1 VLKLSYCP
9 YCGSTTK
16 ADESFCVHCGKKLP
30 EDINLRLMPK
40 KNKSRFIYISLAIL
54 LILFGICIGYYYYLQ
69 GQTDQA
75 LASYEEAE
83 AYLLDEEYQQA
94 LTSLNNALEQKENI
108 PAAEELRDYTKLG
121 IIIEENIET
130 ENKDYQ
136 EALILINE
144 GKKDLTNYSGE
155 AVDQLREKL
164 NHAQVNIQL
173 EKVKAKLANEPS
185 ITALQTI
192 LWEAEGIQDP
202 EAEEIATSIREQ
214 LIAYTATEA
223 NQHIQE
229 KQFSLARSVVENGLR
244 YAPNSEKLLSLKTTI
259 EKEKTAFETAEEQR
273 IEQAMSAVAEEQD
286 RNENDA
292 VELIDITLSTDDQN
306 NIVVS
311 GKLRSV
317 ATVPIN
323 TISVI
328 YHILNED
335 GERIE
340 SNDTYVYP
348 ETLYPD
354 EEGQFDYTHFDLD
367 IKQVHQVEIDTIT
380 WFLD

>member
-1 VLKLSYCP
+1 MLKLSYCP

-16 ADESFCVHCGKKLP
+16 EDESFCVHCGKKLP
-30 EDINLRLMPK
+30 EDIDLRLMPK
-40 KNKSRFIYISLAIL
+40 KNMSRFIYISLAIFIAL
-54 LILFGICIGYYYYLQ
+54 SGICVGYYYYLQ
-69 GQTDQA
+69 EQTEQA
-75 LASYEEAE
+75 LESYKEAE
-83 AYLLDEEYQQA
+83 AYLLNGDYQQT
-94 LTSLNNALEQKENI
+94 LTSLNNALEHKENF
-108 PAAEELRDYTKLG
+108 PAAIELRDYTKLA
-121 IIIEENIET
+121 IIIEEDLNV
-130 ENKDYQ
+130 ENTDYQ
-136 EALILINE
+136 ESLMLINE
-144 GKKDLTNYSGE
+144 GKKELSNYSGK
-155 AVDQLREKL
+155 AVEQLQEKL
-164 NHAQVNIQL
+164 NNAQVNIQL

-185 ITALQTI
+185 ITTLQTI

-202 EAEEIATSIREQ
+202 EAEEIAQSIREQ
-214 LIAYTATEA
+214 LIAYTSTKA

-229 KQFSLARSVVENGLR
+229 KQYSLARSVVENGLR

-273 IEQAMSAVAEEQD
+273 IEQAMSAVAEEQE

-292 VELIDITLSTDDQN
+292 VELINITLSKDDQN

-311 GKLRSV
+311 GELKSV

-328 YHILNED
+328 YHILDED
-335 GERIE
+335 GERIV
-340 SNDTYVYP
+340 SNETYVYP

-354 EEGQFDYTHFDLD
+354 EQGQFDFTHFDLD
-367 IKQVHQVEIDTIT
+367 NKQVHQVEIDTIT

>member
-1 VLKLSYCP
+1 MSYCP

-16 ADESFCVHCGKKLP
+16 EDESFCVHCGKKLP
-30 EDINLRLMPK
+30 EDIDLRLMPK
-40 KNKSRFIYISLAIL
+40 KNMSRFIYISLAIFIAL
-54 LILFGICIGYYYYLQ
+54 SGICVGYYYYLQ
-69 GQTDQA
+69 EQTEQA
-75 LASYEEAE
+75 LESYKEAE
-83 AYLLDEEYQQA
+83 AYLLNGDYQQT
-94 LTSLNNALEQKENI
+94 LTSLNNALEHKENF
-108 PAAEELRDYTKLG
+108 PAAIELRDYTKLA
-121 IIIEENIET
+121 IIIEEDLNV
-130 ENKDYQ
+130 ENTDYQ
-136 EALILINE
+136 ESLMLINE
-144 GKKDLTNYSGE
+144 GKKELSNYSGK
-155 AVDQLREKL
+155 AVEQLQEKL
-164 NHAQVNIQL
+164 NNAQVNIQL

-185 ITALQTI
+185 ITTLQTI

-202 EAEEIATSIREQ
+202 EAEEIAQSIREQ
-214 LIAYTATEA
+214 LIAYTSTKA

-229 KQFSLARSVVENGLR
+229 KQYSLARSVVENGLR

-273 IEQAMSAVAEEQD
+273 IEQAMSAVAEEQE

-292 VELIDITLSTDDQN
+292 VELINITLSKDDQN

-311 GKLRSV
+311 GELKSV

-328 YHILNED
+328 YHILDED
-335 GERIE
+335 GERIV
-340 SNDTYVYP
+340 SNETYVYP

-354 EEGQFDYTHFDLD
+354 EQGQFDFTHFDLD
-367 IKQVHQVEIDTIT
+367 NKQVHQVEIDTIT

>member
-1 VLKLSYCP
+1 
-9 YCGSTTK
+9 
-16 ADESFCVHCGKKLP
+16 
-30 EDINLRLMPK
+30 MPK
-40 KNKSRFIYISLAIL
+40 KKKSRFIYISLAIL